1 MKVGSNRKTLHMHNI
16 YLFVYIGSTKSNNLP
31 LHAVTNLFTKEWL
44 TDEVWHV
51 RNNVNYN
58 IEQVVCVCIK
68 ITEAYMELVAVAA
81 SKVVTP
87 NLLNTRAFLI
97 LCNILIKRKTRKL
110 WS

>member
-1 MKVGSNRKTLHMHNI
+1 M
-16 YLFVYIGSTKSNNLP
+16 
-31 LHAVTNLFTKEWL
+31 
-44 TDEVWHV
+44 
-51 RNNVNYN
+51 
-58 IEQVVCVCIK
+58 CVCIK

-97 LCNILIKRKTRKL
+97 LCIILIKRKTRKM

>member
-16 YLFVYIGSTKSNNLP
+16 YLFVYIGNTKLNNLT

-44 TDEVWHV
+44 TDEVWHI

-58 IEQVVCVCIK
+58 IKQVVYVCK

-97 LCNILIKRKTRKL
+97 LCDILIKRKTRKL